1 MLAAF
6 GKALLLIVLPL
17 SVCAIA
23 GIYFS
28 FSPNS
33 GGVPLRAI
41 GFIVCAVW
49 AIAIVSMAVKA
60 AWRARWR
67 RCLGLIAILLVV
79 LPMSDVLMFRAG
91 DYVHLAVIWPSYRS
105 TIQTEPG
112 SRVTFEWETVE
123 LMFGQIERTLVY
135 DPSDSETQAKDT
147 HNDYQGWFLRHRHLI
162 GHFYLVENSPATGCA
177 LLKVDAC

>member
-1 MLAAF
+1 VLASL
-6 GKALLLIVLPL
+6 GKPLPLIILPL
-17 SVCAIA
+17 SVSAIV
-23 GIYFS
+23 GSYLS

-33 GGVPLRAI
+33 DGLRVI
-41 GFIVCAVW
+41 GFVICVVW

-79 LPMSDVLMFRAG
+79 LPISDRLFYWTG
-91 DYVHLAVIWPSYRS
+91 DYVHLAVMWPSYRS

-123 LMFGQIERTLVY
+123 LMFHQIERSLVY
-135 DPSDSETQAKDT
+135 DPNDSEAHK
-147 HNDYQGWFLRHRHLI
+147 NDIPYNNDGSFLRHRHLV
-162 GHFYLVENSPATGCA
+162 GHFYLIEKSP
-177 LLKVDAC
+177 